1 MSFARM
7 KCFLIF
13 TRPFTMN
20 GLLNTRFGQ
29 SLCYHSF
36 FQSLHYWTGATL
48 DIERQILWIFLEASW
63 ILYGCTRFS
72 VNSINLG
79 SLSLLPA
86 ALKVPSQFNSL
97 VTTGINHGL
106 RSMSRS
112 TWVSHNVRSRLM
124 WITSAHA
131 GLTGSLEAS
140 TSITS
145 IIRCHACQDR
155 TSDLSPTT

>member
-1 MSFARM
+1 MSFARI

-13 TRPFTMN
+13 TRLFTMN

-36 FQSLHYWTGATL
+36 FRSLHYWTGATL
-48 DIERQILWIFLEASW
+48 DIEKQILWIFLEVSW
-63 ILYGCTRFS
+63 ILHGCMPFS
-72 VNSINLG
+72 VNSTNLG

-112 TWVSHNVRSRLM
+112 TWASQNVRSRLM
-124 WITSAHA
+124 WITSGYA

-140 TSITS
+140 TSIMS
-145 IIRCHACQDR
+145 IIRCHACLDR
-155 TSDLSPTT
+155 ISDLSPTT